1 MRYLHRKEGSD
12 QALSLLEVGLLMKQ
26 GLLLG
31 PFPVTGKGNYYILVA
46 MDYFTQWPEM
56 YAVPDQ
62 SATPTAVVKQPC
74 CIPGI

>member
-1 MRYLHRKEGSD
+1 MRHLHSKMGSD
-12 QALSLLEVGLLMKQ
+12 QGSYVPTVDV
-26 GLLLG
+26 LG